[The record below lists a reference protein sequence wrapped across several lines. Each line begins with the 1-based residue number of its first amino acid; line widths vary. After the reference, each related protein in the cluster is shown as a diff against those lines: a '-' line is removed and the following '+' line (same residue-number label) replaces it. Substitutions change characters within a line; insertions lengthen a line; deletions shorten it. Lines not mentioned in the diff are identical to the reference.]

1 MAGYHHTAGGMMKI
15 TERLLPLVLRTYPPA
30 FREAHGEEILG
41 TVAERR
47 DAGEP
52 GQPARDLASLLLG
65 GMHQRWLVSTGG
77 SLAATLRQGLAWG
90 VLLCLVREAG
100 FAVSELVSG
109 LVHGW
114 PGSDSPVNLL
124 VTLGWLTTFC
134 LLASGR
140 GRWGL
145 VVLTLLYA
153 YFLSG
158 AARDLGGPHA
168 VLDAPFTV
176 ALRTLPPVL
185 LPLLAAYAWPSRG
198 VRLPPWSWIPLLAL
212 ATIVPPV
219 STLSLAVSSSLFG
232 FVVSVPYGL
241 LVAVALVGAVIVVA
255 ASWSDPRWIVGTAL
269 VLVEPAARALLSDL
283 TRRDLTAF
291 WLHGAVLWIIV
302 VAVVL
307 VTVRRVR
314 PLARL

>member
-1 MAGYHHTAGGMMKI
+1 MKL
-15 TERLLPLVLRTYPPA
+15 TVWLLRLVLRTYPPA
-30 FREAHGEEILG
+30 FREEHGEEILE
-41 TVAERR
+41 TAAECR

-52 GQPARDLASLLLG
+52 GHPVRDLASLLFG
-65 GMHQRWLVSTGG
+65 GMRQRWLASTGG

-100 FAVSELVSG
+100 FAVSDLIRGWVSG
-109 LVHGW
+109 W
-114 PGSDSPVNLL
+114 PDAYSTELL
-124 VTLGWLTTFC
+124 LALGWLATFC

-140 GRWGL
+140 RRWGL
-145 VVLTLLYA
+145 AALTVLYVYLL
-153 YFLSG
+153 SS
-158 AARDLGGPHA
+158 AAQLILPLGG
-168 VLDAPFTV
+168 LFSTV
-176 ALRTLPPVL
+176 ALRQVPLVL
-185 LPLLAAYAWPSRG
+185 LPLSAAYAWPSRG
-198 VRLPPWSWIPLLAL
+198 VRLPAWSWIPLLAL

-219 STLSLAVSSSLFG
+219 STLSLGASSSLFG
-232 FVVSVPYGL
+232 FVVSVPFGL
-241 LVAVALVGAVIVVA
+241 LVGVALVAAALVVA

-269 VLVEPAARALLSDL
+269 FLVEPAARALLSDL

-307 VTVRRVR
+307 VTVRRAR